1 MLVYLSPTCLLTS
14 PPRAL
19 PPVSRVR
26 GHHEVVMPRLG
37 NVAAARS
44 ARGLLLCSGD
54 LKEQHRHGAWL
65 PVSNM
70 RIALQQQ
77 KEQLQ
82 DDVCSRAAHK
92 VLDKIPLLLN
102 ACEDHLFTLWF
113 SHHGF

>member
-1 MLVYLSPTCLLTS
+1 M
-14 PPRAL
+14 
-19 PPVSRVR
+19 SRVR
-26 GHHEVVMPRLG
+26 GHHEVMMPRLE

-54 LKEQHRHGAWL
+54 LKEQHWHGAWL

-82 DDVCSRAAHK
+82 DDVCSRAAHN
-92 VLDKIPLLLN
+92 VVDRIPLLLN
-102 ACEDHLFTLWF
+102 AYQTILYGLTSVRRSYCISYKCKAMALIQDHLY
-113 SHHGF
+113 

>member
-1 MLVYLSPTCLLTS
+1 MW
-14 PPRAL
+14 PR
-19 PPVSRVR
+19 PGP
-26 GHHEVVMPRLG
+26 
-37 NVAAARS
+37 
-44 ARGLLLCSGD
+44 RGLLLCSGD

-92 VLDKIPLLLN
+92 VLDKIPLLFVEKN
-102 ACEDHLFTLWF
+102 
-113 SHHGF
+113 